1 MDQPVNL
8 LPSDGEVY
16 YYPAVFS
23 EAERNEYFNILF
35 SGIRWKQEPVKIF
48 GREILQPRLTAWYG
62 DPDKSYTYTGL
73 TMQADQWVHPLI
85 DIKKIADQYSGVES
99 TSALLNLYR
108 DGNDGLGWHR
118 DNEKMLGTE
127 PVIASVSLGAPR
139 LFQLRNYHNKQQVIS
154 IELEPGSLLIM
165 KGASQKNWE
174 HRVPKSK
181 NEHGARINITF
192 RRVISNNQ

>member
-8 LPSDGEVY
+8 LPGGGAVY
-16 YYPAVFS
+16 YYPGVFS
-23 EAERNEYFNILF
+23 EEKRNEYFNILF

-62 DPDKSYTYTGL
+62 DPDKPYTYTGL
-73 TMQADQWVHPLI
+73 TMQADHWVHPLI
-85 DIKKIADQYSGVES
+85 DIKKIADQYSGMES

-118 DNEKMLGTE
+118 DNEKMLGPE

-139 LFQLRNYHNKQQVIS
+139 IFQMRNYHDKQQVIS
-154 IELEPGSLLIM
+154 LELESGSLLIM

-181 NEHGARINITF
+181 NDHGARINITF
-192 RRVISNNQ
+192 RTVITNNQ